1 FQLKKFLSYSSMHI
15 IIMGI
20 FAKEKIFFQQTEN
33 ELLQKIKF
41 AVLYVIYYI
50 YKNKIFGGNLWK
62 IK

>member
-1 FQLKKFLSYSSMHI
+1 MHI

>member
-1 FQLKKFLSYSSMHI
+1 MHI

-50 YKNKIFGGNLWK
+50 IK
-62 IK
+62 IKFSEEIYGKSNDVLRSNRN